1 MVHVPCREKTAL
13 KWSLWC
19 YKMVQKEENE
29 AKDWKEERQ
38 AYGDWIFSG
47 TSTPPRLQPEDFFE
61 ITLKVIDSS
70 RFLCFGTPS
79 R

>member
-1 MVHVPCREKTAL
+1 
-13 KWSLWC
+13 
-19 YKMVQKEENE
+19 MVQKEQNE
-29 AKDWKEERQ
+29 AKDRKEERQ
-38 AYGDWIFSG
+38 AYGDWIFLV
-47 TSTPPRLQPEDFFE
+47 TPPRLQPEDFFE

>member
-1 MVHVPCREKTAL
+1 MKQKIGRKKGRHMVI
-13 KWSLWC
+13 
-19 YKMVQKEENE
+19 
-29 AKDWKEERQ
+29 
-38 AYGDWIFSG
+38 GFFSV
-47 TSTPPRLQPEDFFE
+47 TPPRLQPEDFFE